1 MYLIGKAADD
11 ETVAPVVTRD
21 GEGLTGLRL
30 EEVALESDI
39 DRSYT
44 DDAGQQQTIA
54 LATYKNMLSSQ
65 SICYEDD
72 TYELTTVDGAVC
84 NENTFEKMFGQLENI
99 YEPFITE
106 LISTLDSNKSLKSFL
121 IRDKNRESLIMFMVS
136 MLLRNPIVFGQTQEA
151 GRKCGIEWTKAQ
163 SRNNAILH
171 NASLLEGWSKKLH
184 KTHKI
189 VVLKNKSDVDF
200 VTGSFPCSIMST
212 DENGDTTRGTLVLS
226 PRYMVL
232 LIDKKIR
239 EFKEDSVVP
248 VNTFVVD
255 EYNAKIIGNKANKY
269 VISRD
274 KETLMRYKDMW
285 ERRRDE

>member
-1 MYLIGKAADD
+1 MHG
-11 ETVAPVVTRD
+11 TVRQ
-21 GEGLTGLRL
+21 
-30 EEVALESDI
+30 
-39 DRSYT
+39 RS
-44 DDAGQQQTIA
+44 I
-54 LATYKNMLSSQ
+54 K

-84 NENTFEKMFGQLENI
+84 NENTFEKMFGQLETI

-106 LISTLDSNKSLKSFL
+106 LISTLDSNKSLKAFL

-136 MLLRNPIVFGQTQEA
+136 MLLRNPIVFEQTQEA

-184 KTHKI
+184 KKHKI
-189 VVLKNKSDVDF
+189 VVLKNISDVDF
-200 VTGSFPCSIMST
+200 VTGSFPCAIMST

-274 KETLMRYKDMW
+274 KETLKRYEYMW